1 MITVQYSPKQRKL
14 RIKGHAG
21 YKPPGE
27 DIVCAAASMIFYNLA
42 QVLMEYDKEQTMT
55 KPVEMKYGDVSVIRA
70 YPKAAV
76 EAWVDHDFY
85 FALTGFRLLEN
96 QYPEHVNVVIT
107 EK

>member
-1 MITVQYSPKQRKL
+1 MIKVQYSPSQRKL

-21 YKPPGE
+21 YKPAGE

-42 QVLMEYDKEQTMT
+42 QVLMEYDKEKAMT
-55 KPVEMKYGDVSVIRA
+55 KPVRMRYGDVSLIEAHPRTG
-70 YPKAAV
+70 Y

-85 FALTGFRLLEN
+85 FALTGFRLLEK
-96 QYPEHVNVVIT
+96 QYPEYVNVVIT